1 MNVFLIVFTSFCLI
15 TNVVYAIF
23 SLLSRQITFTPG
35 QILLFILVYIV
46 KLLTFKT
53 FLIFSLFLSSQNNVT
68 THIPALTLI
77 LQVICYG
84 FQVNISYRLILQDVA
99 QQAIFRNF
107 FLSIIFM
114 PFLVTSNHPSA
125 TKCLSIL
132 VFHPLINST
141 F

>member
-1 MNVFLIVFTSFCLI
+1 MNVFLIAFTSFCLI

-23 SLLSRQITFTPG
+23 SLLSRQITFTTG

-77 LQVICYG
+77 LQVICYR
-84 FQVNISYRLILQDVA
+84 F
-99 QQAIFRNF
+99 
-107 FLSIIFM
+107 
-114 PFLVTSNHPSA
+114 
-125 TKCLSIL
+125 
-132 VFHPLINST
+132 
-141 F
+141 